1 MTVSIQ
7 AYEGKG
13 ASGADRHW
21 EGMGESHHSK
31 RTKEREREQLRRILT
46 VKTWGKYEE
55 EIEKDRTA
63 KDNEE
68 PSWLFKTEYLLM
80 KGIQMQPK
88 WHFRTL
94 WSSGVQIT

>member
-31 RTKEREREQLRRILT
+31 RTREREREQLRRILT
-46 VKTWGKYEE
+46 VKT
-55 EIEKDRTA
+55 
-63 KDNEE
+63 
-68 PSWLFKTEYLLM
+68 
-80 KGIQMQPK
+80 
-88 WHFRTL
+88 
-94 WSSGVQIT
+94 